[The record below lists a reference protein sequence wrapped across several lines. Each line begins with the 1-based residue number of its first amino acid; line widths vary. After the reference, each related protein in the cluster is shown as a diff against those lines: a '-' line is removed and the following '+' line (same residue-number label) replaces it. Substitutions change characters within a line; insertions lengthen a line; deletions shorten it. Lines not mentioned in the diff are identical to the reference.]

1 MYDVIIVGGGPAGM
15 TAALYA
21 VRNGKSALVI
31 EKAGFG
37 GQITHSPKVENI
49 PGFTQLSGNEF
60 ADQMLEQILHQG
72 AEIEIET
79 VTEIKPGTMAVDSEC
94 TGFTVITEEGSE
106 YEGRTVIIA
115 TGVKHRMLGL
125 QGEDALVGEGISFC
139 AVCDGDFYSG
149 KKVCVAGGGN
159 SALQEAI
166 LLSEKCTEVVML
178 QDMDFFTGEAKLQEV
193 LFSKPN
199 VKTYTGV
206 KINKLLTEGSEE
218 EPTLVGVEIE
228 HTSASGTV
236 GGMGTDSHAGSGA
249 PVGAAAVGT
258 TETINCDGLFVA
270 IGLIPENEAFKEF
283 ADLNEYGYFDT
294 DEHCVTKTPGIF
306 VAGDCRSKFVRQV
319 TTAAAD
325 GAVAALAACRYVN
338 GL

>member
-1 MYDVIIVGGGPAGM
+1 MYDVIVVGGGPAGM

-79 VTEIKPGTMAVDSEC
+79 VIEVKKGTMAVDSEC
-94 TGFTVITEEGSE
+94 NGFTVITEEGNE
-106 YEGRTVIIA
+106 YEGRTVIFA

-125 QGEDALVGEGISFC
+125 TGEDALVGEGISFC
-139 AVCDGDFYSG
+139 AVCDGDFYTG

-166 LLSEKCTEVVML
+166 LLAEKCTEVVML
-178 QDMDFFTGEAKLQEV
+178 QDMDFFTGEERLQEV

-228 HTSASGTV
+228 HVSA
-236 GGMGTDSHAGSGA
+236 AGEVSGA
-249 PVGAAAVGT
+249 AVGDAGVGT
-258 TETINCDGLFVA
+258 TETITCDGLFVA
-270 IGLIPENEAFKEF
+270 IGLIPENDAFKEF
-283 ADLNEYGYFDT
+283 ENLNDYGYFDT

-325 GAVAALAACRYVN
+325 GAVAALAACRYIN

>member
-1 MYDVIIVGGGPAGM
+1 MKEKNMYDVIVVGGGPAGM

-79 VTEIKPGTMAVDSEC
+79 VIEVKKGTMAVDSEC
-94 TGFTVITEEGSE
+94 NGFTVVTEEGNE
-106 YEGRTVIIA
+106 YEGRTVIFA

-125 QGEDALVGEGISFC
+125 PGEDALVGEGISFC
-139 AVCDGDFYSG
+139 AVCDGDFYTG

-166 LLSEKCTEVVML
+166 LLAEKCTEVVML
-178 QDMDFFTGEAKLQEV
+178 QDMDFFTGEERLQEV

-228 HTSASGTV
+228 HVSAAGEVNGAAV
-236 GGMGTDSHAGSGA
+236 GD
-249 PVGAAAVGT
+249 AAVGT
-258 TETINCDGLFVA
+258 IETITCDGLFVA
-270 IGLIPENEAFKEF
+270 IGLIPENDAFKEF
-283 ADLNEYGYFDT
+283 ENLNDYGYFDT

-325 GAVAALAACRYVN
+325 GAVAALAACRYIN